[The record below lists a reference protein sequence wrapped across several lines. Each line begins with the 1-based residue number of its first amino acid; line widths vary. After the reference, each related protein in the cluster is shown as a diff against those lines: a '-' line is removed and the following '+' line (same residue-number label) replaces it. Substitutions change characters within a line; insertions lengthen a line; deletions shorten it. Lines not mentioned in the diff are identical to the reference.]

1 MYLLDTN
8 VISELRKSASGRADL
23 NVVAWAASIESSAMY
38 LSVISLLEIKM
49 GILRLTRNDDAQSA
63 MLGSWLQKQVIPT
76 FAGRTLS
83 IDTAVALKCAE
94 LHVPDPRSERD
105 ALIAATAL
113 THGMT
118 VVTRNVGDF
127 VRTGA
132 EYVDPWQY
140 VD

>member
-8 VISELRKSASGRADL
+8 VISELRKSASGRANQ

-38 LSVISLLEIKM
+38 LSVISLLEINM
-49 GILRLTRNDDAQSA
+49 GILRLARNDETQSA
-63 MLGSWLQKQVIPT
+63 MLESWLQKQVIPA
-76 FAGRTLS
+76 FADRTLP
-83 IDTAVALKCAE
+83 IDTAIALKCAE

-127 VRTGA
+127 SHTGA
-132 EYVDPWQY
+132 EHIDPWHY
-140 VD
+140 DA